1 MILLDTNVVSEP
13 HRPTPDRAVQDWL
26 NRQPAQD
33 LFLCTPV
40 LAELRYGFERLPSG
54 ARRNRLESW
63 LQELEQQHFVDRI
76 LPFDQLAAHEFGRI
90 MSRREKIGR
99 PIKPLDAL
107 IAAIAVCHT
116 APIATRD
123 TMNFADLGLELI
135 NPFEA
140 PAPR

>member
-13 HRPTPDRAVQDWL
+13 HRAKPDRAVQIWL
-26 NRQPAQD
+26 NGQPAQD

-40 LAELRYGFERLPSG
+40 LAELRYGLERLPTG

-63 LQELEQQHFVDRI
+63 LQDLEQQHFADRI
-76 LPFDQLAAHEFGRI
+76 LPFDQHAAHEFGRI
-90 MSRREKIGR
+90 MSRRERIGH
-99 PIKPLDAL
+99 PIKAMDAL

-123 TMNFADLGLELI
+123 VSDFADLGLELI
-135 NPFEA
+135 NPFQA

>member
-13 HRPTPDRAVQDWL
+13 HRPKPDRAVQDWL
-26 NRQPAQD
+26 NGQTTRN
-33 LFLCTPV
+33 LYLCTPV

-54 ARRNRLESW
+54 VRRIRLESW
-63 LQELEQQHFVDRI
+63 LQDLEQQHFVDRI

-99 PIKPLDAL
+99 PIKPMDAL
-107 IAAIAVCHT
+107 IAAIAVCNT
-116 APIATRD
+116 ASIATRD
-123 TMNFADLGLELI
+123 VADFADLGLELI
-135 NPFEA
+135 NPFQS